1 MSYNFAECSRRLQ
14 SKTFRNL
21 RETVCSYSIV
31 SSVHALCLNKLYFQG
46 VKPFL
51 MTTKS
56 HLQDLFFFYYV
67 CTENLIHVFSVGFS
81 ANALTYMQ
89 RSYFTMFLLISTSQP
104 ITSLALVDEHFQ
116 SNTDTSIGSR
126 SSTNKS
132 DLRCWG
138 SMRGKKQRIFK
149 GREMFNSTEGDFSMF
164 LP

>member
-1 MSYNFAECSRRLQ
+1 
-14 SKTFRNL
+14 
-21 RETVCSYSIV
+21 
-31 SSVHALCLNKLYFQG
+31 
-46 VKPFL
+46 

-67 CTENLIHVFSVGFS
+67 CTENLMHVFSVGFS

-89 RSYFTMFLLISTSQP
+89 RLYFTMFLLISTSQP

-126 SSTNKS
+126 SSTKKS
-132 DLRCWG
+132 DLRCRG
-138 SMRGKKQRIFK
+138 SLRGKKQRIFK
-149 GREMFNSTEGDFSMF
+149 GREMLNSTEGDFSMF